1 MFDRWLDIPSDVS
14 VLLIGPR
21 RAGKTTLVKSAF
33 PGHRYAN
40 LDDIDNLDWAER
52 DPKGFVESLGA
63 RGIIDEIQ
71 RAPRLTVA
79 VKHVVDSRG
88 ARFVMTGSSTLG
100 LLDAAADSLAGR
112 MDIVSLPT
120 ACWGEP
126 DGAPNH
132 GILDAGLPL
141 PRIRA
146 GQRELERA
154 LELGQFPEVLEA
166 AGEEDALRV
175 LQRYK
180 NTYFTRDLM
189 QVANLENAQ
198 GLRAILAN
206 LVHSLGSHLEVSH
219 FAREAGLG
227 HATAK
232 RYLGALAQSQ
242 LTFQLAGYQHGPAKR
257 YLKSSKTYLC
267 DNGVIRALGVAA
279 SRGQLLENFVV
290 AELEK
295 RRKLGWI
302 GCDQLFFYQ
311 SGGGAE
317 VDVVFEHEGLLHAV
331 EIKSTRRPSARDT
344 AGLRAFARGMGRPVR
359 AVLFHG
365 GDERGERD
373 GVELVPV
380 AALRRGGGL

>member
-1 MFDRWLDIPSDVS
+1 MFARWLEIPSDVS
-14 VLLIGPR
+14 VLVLGPR
-21 RAGKTTLVKSAF
+21 RAGKTTLVRRAF
-33 PGHRYAN
+33 PDHVYAT
-40 LDDIDNLDWAER
+40 LDDIDLLDWAKR
-52 DPKGFVESLGA
+52 DPKGFVESLGE

-71 RAPRLTVA
+71 RAPELTVA
-79 VKHVVDSRG
+79 VKHAIDNQG

-126 DGAPNH
+126 DGEPTH
-132 GILDAGLPL
+132 GILDTDLSL
-141 PRIRA
+141 PRIRE
-146 GQRELERA
+146 GERRLERA
-154 LELGQFPEVLEA
+154 MELGQFPEVVTSREEA
-166 AGEEDALRV
+166 EALRV
-175 LQRYK
+175 LERYK

-189 QVANLENAQ
+189 QLANLENAR

-206 LVHSLGSHLEVSH
+206 LVHSVGSHLEVSH

-232 RYLGALAQSQ
+232 RYLGALAGSQ
-242 LTFQLAGYQHGPAKR
+242 LTFQLMGYQYGPAKR
-257 YLKSSKTYLC
+257 FLKSAKTYLC
-267 DNGVIRALGVAA
+267 DNGVIRALGVAT

-295 RRKLGWI
+295 RRKLRLIDG
-302 GCDQLFFYQ
+302 DQLHFYK
-311 SGGGAE
+311 SAGGAE
-317 VDVVFEHEGLLHAV
+317 VDVVFEHRGLLHAV

-344 AGLRAFARGMGRPVR
+344 SSLRSFAEGVDRPVR

-365 GDERGERD
+365 GDERGESG

-380 AALRRGGGL
+380 AALYRGGGL

>member
-1 MFDRWLDIPSDVS
+1 MFERWLKIPSDVS
-14 VLLIGPR
+14 VLLLGPR
-21 RAGKTTLVKSAF
+21 RAGKTTLVRHAF
-33 PGHRYAN
+33 PDHAYAT

-52 DPKGFVESLGA
+52 DPKGFVASLGE

-71 RAPRLTVA
+71 RVPRLTVA
-79 VKHVVDSRG
+79 VKHAIDSGG

-112 MDIVSLPT
+112 MDIASLPT

-126 DGAPNH
+126 DGGPTH
-132 GILDAGLPL
+132 GILDADIPL
-141 PRIRA
+141 PRIREGA
-146 GQRELERA
+146 RQLERA
-154 LELGQFPEVLEA
+154 LGLGQFPEVVTA
-166 AGEEDALRV
+166 TGEEDALRV

-206 LVHSLGSHLEVSH
+206 LVHSVGSHLEVSH

-227 HATAK
+227 HATARK
-232 RYLGALAQSQ
+232 YLGALAQSQ

-257 YLKSSKTYLC
+257 FLKSSKTYLC
-267 DNGVIRALGVAA
+267 DNGVIRALGVEA

-295 RRKLGWI
+295 RRKLGLI
-302 GCDQLFFYQ
+302 RCDQLHFYR
-311 SGGGAE
+311 SAGGAE
-317 VDVVFEHEGLLHAV
+317 VDVVFEHRDLLHAV
-331 EIKSTRRPSARDT
+331 EVKGTRRPSARDLS
-344 AGLRAFARGMGRPVR
+344 GLRSFAEGVGRPVR

-365 GDERGERD
+365 GDERCERD

-380 AALRRGGGL
+380 AALYRGGGL